1 LNGQAASGEGQEYD
15 DEQNANSLD
24 GPMIPN
30 APEVHDGHAEALAT
44 LSEYLELALDRGLSL
59 IFVRVP
65 GGKNEVYLG
74 DPGEPQAD
82 WVRAGVIRESL
93 VGAILAITR
102 TGLNELAIKTQTY
115 RFVRLFSQAADTGAI
130 VFMAT

>member
-1 LNGQAASGEGQEYD
+1 LDGQAASGEGQEYD
-15 DEQNANSLD
+15 GEQHANSLD

-30 APEVHDGHAEALAT
+30 APEAHDGQAEALAT